1 MNCPVCQRSLAP
13 TLSICPTCGAMM
25 NDTVREEVQKNITSG
40 PITANNS
47 GELVKPRKIER
58 PMAVSG
64 PAMQKKVNTAGLV
77 APKTS
82 PTLVEFNHKNK
93 SIPEWRLQLQNAV
106 QQRKG
111 GQGALAERQ
120 PLAVTE
126 SVRKK
131 VPADTAETVEPIA
144 DPRVANAIRRIT
156 ESRNTFLEQP
166 PAPKRVSAVRPES
179 SRAFGLVTGS
189 AGAAVAL
196 DRTVA
201 APKPRL
207 VNVSAPPVLKRD
219 TNKLPRIEL
228 GGTISEGD
236 EIRPIPADV
245 SSRTDVEPA
254 ESKRIKIV
262 VETNHADEPEVAVED
277 VDDIEDLAPLSMR
290 FGAGLFDL
298 MIGVFATML
307 ILSPIAFAG
316 IEWLSWGG
324 LLTLTGAAA
333 IVLFLYMTASLGFFG
348 KTAGMKLF
356 SLELV
361 DAVDNEYPTI
371 KQSAVN
377 SSIFLLSL
385 GLAGAGFISMLFN
398 EEKRAL
404 HDLLSGT
411 ILVREF

>member
-1 MNCPVCQRSLAP
+1 MNCPVCKRSLAP

-25 NDTVREEVQKNITSG
+25 NDTVREEVQKNITAGAS
-40 PITANNS
+40 IVA
-47 GELVKPRKIER
+47 R
-58 PMAVSG
+58 PDGFVPQRQTVTPPPVSRR
-64 PAMQKKVNTAGLV
+64 PNTSGLV

-93 SIPEWRLQLQNAV
+93 VIPEWRIQLQNAV

-111 GQGALAERQ
+111 GQGGSVERA
-120 PLAVTE
+120 PLAMTDAILTKAPAE
-126 SVRKK
+126 SV
-131 VPADTAETVEPIA
+131 ETVPTRA
-144 DPRVANAIRRIT
+144 DPRVANAIRRIA

-166 PAPKRVSAVRPES
+166 SIPKRPAGGNPGSQRT
-179 SRAFGLVTGS
+179 FGIVTGS
-189 AGAAVAL
+189 AGTAVAL
-196 DRTVA
+196 QRPSTSVPP
-201 APKPRL
+201 PKPTL
-207 VNVSAPPVLKRD
+207 VNVAPPTELKRD
-219 TNKLPRIEL
+219 TNKLPRIEV
-228 GGTISEGD
+228 GVPVTSGEENPPESFE
-236 EIRPIPADV
+236 
-245 SSRTDVEPA
+245 RTDKADTESA

-262 VETNHADEPEVAVED
+262 VESPNVDEAQWPAEEID
-277 VDDIEDLAPLSMR
+277 EIEDLAPVSMR
-290 FGAGLFDL
+290 FGAGLFD
-298 MIGVFATML
+298 MIIGVFASML

-316 IEWLSWGG
+316 IEWFSWGG
-324 LLTLTGAAA
+324 LLTLAGAAA

-377 SSIFLLSL
+377 SCLFLISL
-385 GLAGAGFISMLFN
+385 GFGGAGFLAMFFN
-398 EEKRAL
+398 QEKRAL